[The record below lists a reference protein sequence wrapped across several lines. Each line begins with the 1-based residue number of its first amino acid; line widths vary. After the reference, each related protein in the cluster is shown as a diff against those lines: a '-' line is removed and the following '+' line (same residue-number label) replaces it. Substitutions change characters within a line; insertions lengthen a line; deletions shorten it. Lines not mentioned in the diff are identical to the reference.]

1 MEKNIQHQKDF
12 QNQTVI
18 MINKQK
24 SVGLAFIFALFFG
37 PLGLLYASIT
47 GGIIMFLVNLVL
59 LFILPGVGL
68 VISWIICIIWA
79 VIAAQNTNQSV
90 PQNIVTVNH

>member
-47 GGIIMFLVNLVL
+47 GGIIMFLINLVL
-59 LFILPGVGL
+59 LFILPVIGL